1 MLITIELLLES
12 MIIMSLRVDIVVSV
26 YLELPRRWSPYRLLP
41 VPLVV
46 AGDFYIVNSLSKDFS

>member
-26 YLELPRRWSPYRLLP
+26 YLELPRRWFPYRLLP
-41 VPLVV
+41 VTLVV